1 MTRAPARGASIR
13 EPSSEP
19 LSAIST
25 SPSIPERSRK
35 LRALATQLPTVAAS
49 LRQGMRMV
57 SSVKPFFAPAKKKV
71 PRRVPFIEA
80 KSLLLAAA
88 GAGQI
93 LRADGGAVG
102 VQSAAPA
109 EQRLALAGRHR
120 GRRCGG
126 PKQHQRYVPRVCF
139 SRKALHGGLPHSLYL

>member
-1 MTRAPARGASIR
+1 MTRAPARCASIR

-120 GRRCGG
+120 GRSGG
-126 PKQHQRYVPRVCF
+126 AHERPPRTDP
-139 SRKALHGGLPHSLYL
+139 RGLYARD

>member
-1 MTRAPARGASIR
+1 MTRAPARSASIR

-25 SPSIPERSRK
+25 SPSIPARWRK
-35 LRALATQLPTVAAS
+35 PRALATQLPTVAAS

-57 SSVKPFFAPAKKKV
+57 SSVIPFPTPKQKKGTPKGT
-71 PRRVPFIEA
+71 FYEA

-93 LRADGGAVG
+93 LRADRGAVAG
-102 VQSAAPA
+102 RSAAPA
-109 EQRLALAGRHR
+109 KQGLAACRYRGRHCVAR
-120 GRRCGG
+120 YRDQRHDRCVHHAGD
-126 PKQHQRYVPRVCF
+126 
-139 SRKALHGGLPHSLYL
+139 ALHGGQH